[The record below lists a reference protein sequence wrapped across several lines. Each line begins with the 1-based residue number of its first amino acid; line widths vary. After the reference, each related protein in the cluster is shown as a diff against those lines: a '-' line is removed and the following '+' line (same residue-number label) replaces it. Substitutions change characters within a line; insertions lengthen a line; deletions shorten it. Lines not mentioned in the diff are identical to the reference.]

1 MYQEPVIIQLFNS
14 KFARRC
20 NLELNSK
27 TFFLLINYRNQH
39 KNCPPTKRCIR
50 FSVFVFVVAVI
61 VICAVA
67 IPLALT
73 MNRNKTTS
81 QSTTES
87 ATENPSMQT
96 IISTSPIGT
105 TRSSKTNPTY
115 ASSGNATIIT
125 SQGTTA
131 SAGSR
136 GSDPTIITSQETTAS
151 AGSRGSDPTIITSQ
165 GTTASAGS
173 RGSDPT
179 VITSQETMASADSN
193 SPYTQSMVS
202 IDTSTNMNSIT
213 NGWTNNMM
221 KTSVSNTDATEKTC
235 KIFYFFFNT

>member
-39 KNCPPTKRCIR
+39 KNCPPTKKCIR
-50 FSVFVFVVAVI
+50 FSVFVFVVAAI

-165 GTTASAGS
+165 GT
-173 RGSDPT
+173 
-179 VITSQETMASADSN
+179 MASADSN